1 MPIKSISLTIF
12 IFLSFLKLQAQ
23 EKPKLIV
30 GIVVDQMRYEYL
42 HRFAG
47 KYGDNGFKKLMN
59 EGFNVRNGHYNYI
72 PTKTAPGHSS
82 IYTGTTPSVHG
93 VIANEWYDRKA
104 GKLIDG
110 ATDTNFATVGSYS
123 KRGQISPNHLKT
135 TTITDELRLS
145 NQMRSKVISISM
157 KDRASVFPGGHTAN
171 AAFWYDVESG
181 NFISSTYYIDKLPKW
196 AADFNQK
203 KLSEKYLK
211 SVWNTKLPIE
221 QYTESREDNFI
232 KEGLMNG
239 EQTPTFPH
247 DYSKMTHSEKKRF
260 DMIHYSPFSNTLV
273 TDFALEALQN
283 EKLGQGEYTDF
294 LAISFSATD
303 KVGHKFGPNS
313 IEVEDLYLRLD
324 DELERLLK
332 GLDEKIGSGNYL
344 VFLTADHAVAD
355 IPLFLKQKKI
365 PSGLIN
371 SNDLYQNMNNHLTDK
386 FGEGKWI
393 LSCKN
398 SQVFLNWELIS
409 AKKIHKDEIS
419 QWIVEYLL
427 DLEAIA
433 DVFTAEQIIA
443 GDYNE
448 GGVKGALIRGYNRER
463 SGDLLF
469 NLNSGWFD
477 DLWGDGSDHST
488 FYSYD
493 THVPMLFYGWGI
505 KKGSTVRY
513 HPITDIAPTIS
524 TLLNIKFPS
533 GCSGQPIAEL
543 FED

>member
-1 MPIKSISLTIF
+1 M
-12 IFLSFLKLQAQ
+12 
-23 EKPKLIV
+23 
-30 GIVVDQMRYEYL
+30 DY
-42 HRFAG
+42 
-47 KYGDNGFKKLMN
+47 
-59 EGFNVRNGHYNYI
+59 
-72 PTKTAPGHSS
+72 
-82 IYTGTTPSVHG
+82 
-93 VIANEWYDRKA
+93 
-104 GKLIDG
+104 
-110 ATDTNFATVGSYS
+110 
-123 KRGQISPNHLKT
+123 
-135 TTITDELRLS
+135 
-145 NQMRSKVISISM
+145 
-157 KDRASVFPGGHTAN
+157 
-171 AAFWYDVESG
+171 
-181 NFISSTYYIDKLPKW
+181 
-196 AADFNQK
+196 
-203 KLSEKYLK
+203 SEKYLK

-221 QYTESREDNFI
+221 QYTESRADNFI

-239 EQTPTFPH
+239 EKTPTFPH
-247 DYSKMTHSEKKRF
+247 DYSKMTHSENKRF

-273 TDFALEALQN
+273 TDFALEALNN
-283 EKLGQGEYTDF
+283 ENLGQGEYTDF

-303 KVGHKFGPNS
+303 KIGHKFGPNS

-324 DELERLLK
+324 DELARLLE
-332 GLDEKIGSGNYL
+332 GLDEKIGNGNYL
-344 VFLTADHAVAD
+344 VFLTADHAVVD
-355 IPLFLKQKKI
+355 IPLFLKEKKI
-365 PSGLIN
+365 PSGLFN
-371 SNDLYQNMNNHLTDK
+371 SIDMCQKMNNYLADK
-386 FGEGKWI
+386 YGDGEWI

-409 AKKIHKDEIS
+409 ANKIDKDEVTR
-419 QWIVEYLL
+419 WVVKYLL
-427 DLEAIA
+427 DMEAIG

-448 GGVKGALIRGYNRER
+448 GGVKGALIRGFNRER

-488 FYSYD
+488 VYSYD

-543 FED
+543 FEE